1 MTAPAPRPHLI
12 GLIGAGIGGSL
23 SPLLHEREAAAH
35 GLRYAYR
42 TLDVEE
48 LGLAPR
54 DAGQLA
60 RDAARLGFTGL
71 NVTHPCKQ
79 SVIAGLDGLSDDA
92 RELGAVN
99 TVVIDTHDGGPRLG
113 GSRTAARLTGRNT
126 DHTGFGAALAE
137 GLPGA
142 TLRTVLLVGAGGAGS
157 AVARALLDAGAG
169 TLLVADADPSR
180 AEQLAARLAGH
191 VAAHRTGNPAGN
203 PAAADGAGRV
213 AAVGLDEV
221 PARLA
226 EADGVVNA
234 TPIGMVGHPGT
245 PFDASALT
253 PRHWVADVVY
263 RPLET
268 QLVKAALAAGCRVLD
283 GGWMAVA
290 QAADSFELFT
300 GRRADRAR
308 MRAHFLEL
316 AAAGTELS

>member
-1 MTAPAPRPHLI
+1 MTAPSHLI
-12 GLIGAGIGGSL
+12 GLIGANIAGSL

-42 TLDVEE
+42 TLDLDE
-48 LGLAPR
+48 LGLAAD

-60 RDAARLGFTGL
+60 RDAARLGYTGL

-99 TVVIDTHDGGPRLG
+99 TVVIDAHDGGPHPG
-113 GSRTAARLTGRNT
+113 GSGSAARLTGRNT
-126 DHTGFGAALAE
+126 DHTGFRAALAE

-142 TLRTVLLVGAGGAGS
+142 ALATVLLVGAGGAGS
-157 AVARALLDAGAG
+157 AVARALLDAGTG
-169 TLLVADADPSR
+169 TLLVADAEPAR

-191 VAAHRTGNPAGN
+191 VAAHRAGS

-213 AAVGLDEV
+213 AAVVLDEV

-308 MRAHFLEL
+308 LRAHFLEL
-316 AAAGTELS
+316 AGRAGTELS

>member
-1 MTAPAPRPHLI
+1 MTPASSFHLI
-12 GLIGAGIGGSL
+12 GLIGAGIAGSL
-23 SPLLHEREAAAH
+23 SPVLHEREAAAQ

-42 TLDVEE
+42 TLDIDE
-48 LGLAPR
+48 LGLAPG

-60 RDAARLGFTGL
+60 RDAVRLGYTGL

-79 SVIAGLDGLSDDA
+79 AVIAGLDALSDDA

-99 TVVIDTHDGGPRLG
+99 TVTVRHDAAHDV
-113 GSRTAARLTGRNT
+113 GSRQGDRLTGRNT
-126 DHTGFGAALAE
+126 DHTGFRAALAE

-142 TLRTVLLVGAGGAGS
+142 ALGTVVLVGAGGAGS
-157 AVARALLDAGAG
+157 AVARALLDAGAR
-169 TLLVADADPSR
+169 TLLVADADASR
-180 AEQLAARLAGH
+180 AQQLAARLGPHPGPAGH
-191 VAAHRTGNPAGN
+191 PR
-203 PAAADGAGRV
+203 RV
-213 AAVGLDEV
+213 TAVVLEDV
-221 PARLA
+221 PARIA

-245 PFDASALT
+245 PFDASVLT
-253 PRHWVADVVY
+253 SRHWLADVVY

-283 GGWMAVA
+283 GGWMAVS

-300 GRRADRAR
+300 GLPADRSR

-316 AAAGTELS
+316 AASAAGKDLS

>member
-1 MTAPAPRPHLI
+1 MTAPSHLI
-12 GLIGAGIGGSL
+12 GLIGANVAGSL

-42 TLDVEE
+42 TLDLNA
-48 LGLAPR
+48 LGLAPD

-60 RDAARLGFTGL
+60 RDAARLGYTGL

-99 TVVIDTHDGGPRLG
+99 TVVIDPHDRGPRSG
-113 GSRTAARLTGRNT
+113 GSGAAARLTGRNT
-126 DHTGFGAALAE
+126 DHTGFRAALLE

-142 TLRTVLLVGAGGAGS
+142 ALGTVLLLGAGGAGS
-157 AVARALLDAGAG
+157 AVARVLLDAGAG
-169 TLLVADADPSR
+169 TLLVADAEPAR

-191 VAAHRTGNPAGN
+191 RAGNPAGN

-213 AAVGLDEV
+213 AAVVLDEV
-221 PARLA
+221 PTRLA

-308 MRAHFLEL
+308 MRSHFLEL
-316 AAAGTELS
+316 AARAGTELS

>member
-1 MTAPAPRPHLI
+1 MTAPSHLI
-12 GLIGAGIGGSL
+12 GLIGANVAGSL

-42 TLDVEE
+42 TLDLEA
-48 LGLAPR
+48 LGLAPD

-60 RDAARLGFTGL
+60 RDAARLGYTGL

-99 TVVIDTHDGGPRLG
+99 TVVIDAYDRAPRLG
-113 GSRTAARLTGRNT
+113 GSGAAARLTGRNT
-126 DHTGFGAALAE
+126 DHTGFRAGFAE

-142 TLRTVLLVGAGGAGS
+142 ALGTVLLVGAGGAGS
-157 AVARALLDAGAG
+157 AVARALLDAGAR
-169 TLLVADADPSR
+169 TLLVADAESAR
-180 AEQLAARLAGH
+180 AEQLAARLVGH
-191 VAAHRTGNPAGN
+191 RAGN

-221 PARLA
+221 PTRLA

-245 PFDASALT
+245 PFDASALL
-253 PRHWVADVVY
+253 PRHWVADVIY

-316 AAAGTELS
+316 AARAGTELS

>member
-1 MTAPAPRPHLI
+1 MTAPTSRPHLI
-12 GLIGAGIGGSL
+12 GLIGAGTGGSL

-48 LGLAPR
+48 LGLAPD

-79 SVIAGLDGLSDDA
+79 TVIQGLDGLSDDA

-99 TVVIDTHDGGPRLG
+99 TVTVASDDGAPRPG
-113 GSRTAARLTGRNT
+113 RPGFTARLTGRNT
-126 DHTGFGAALAE
+126 DHTGFRAALAE

-142 TLRTVLLVGAGGAGS
+142 ALGTVLLVGAGGAGS
-157 AVARALLDAGAG
+157 AVARALLDSGVG
-169 TLLVADADPSR
+169 TLLVADADPAR
-180 AEQLAARLAGH
+180 AEQLAVRLVGH
-191 VAAHRTGNPAGN
+191 RVGNRAGN
-203 PAAADGAGRV
+203 SGAADGAGRV
-213 AAVGLDEV
+213 TAVVLDEV

-245 PFDASALT
+245 PFDASVLA

-263 RPLET
+263 RPLRT
-268 QLVKAALAAGCRVLD
+268 QLVKAALAVGCRVLD

-316 AAAGTELS
+316 AAASAELG

>member
-1 MTAPAPRPHLI
+1 MTAPSHLI
-12 GLIGAGIGGSL
+12 GLIGANVTGSL

-42 TLDVEE
+42 TLDLDE
-48 LGLAPR
+48 LGLTPDA
-54 DAGQLA
+54 AGQLA
-60 RDAARLGFTGL
+60 RDAARLGYTGL

-79 SVIAGLDGLSDDA
+79 SVIGGLDGLSDDA

-99 TVVIDTHDGGPRLG
+99 TVVIGTHDGGPRPG
-113 GSRTAARLTGRNT
+113 RSVPGARLTGRNT
-126 DHTGFGAALAE
+126 DHTGFRAALAE

-142 TLRTVLLVGAGGAGS
+142 ALGTVLLVGAGGAGS
-157 AVARALLDAGAG
+157 AVARALLDAGVG
-169 TLLVADADPSR
+169 TLLVADVDPARADD
-180 AEQLAARLAGH
+180 LAARLAGH
-191 VAAHRTGNPAGN
+191 VAAHRTGNPAA
-203 PAAADGAGRV
+203 PAGAGRI
-213 AAVGLDEV
+213 AAVVLEEV

-245 PFDASALT
+245 PFDASALA

-316 AAAGTELS
+316 AARAGTELS

>member
-1 MTAPAPRPHLI
+1 MTAPSHLI
-12 GLIGAGIGGSL
+12 GLIGANVAGSL

-42 TLDVEE
+42 TLDLDA
-48 LGLAPR
+48 LGLAP
-54 DAGQLA
+54 DHAGQLA
-60 RDAARLGFTGL
+60 RDAARLGYTGL

-99 TVVIDTHDGGPRLG
+99 TVVIDMHDRGPRRG
-113 GSRTAARLTGRNT
+113 GSGAAARLTGRNT
-126 DHTGFGAALAE
+126 DHTGFRTALLE

-142 TLRTVLLVGAGGAGS
+142 ALGTVLLVGAGGAGS

-169 TLLVADADPSR
+169 TLLVADAEPAR
-180 AEQLAARLAGH
+180 AEQLAARLAGRR
-191 VAAHRTGNPAGN
+191 AGKPAGN
-203 PAAADGAGRV
+203 AAAADGAGRV
-213 AAVGLDEV
+213 AAVVLDEV
-221 PARLA
+221 PTRLA

-253 PRHWVADVVY
+253 SRHWVADVVY

-268 QLVKAALAAGCRVLD
+268 QLVKAARAAGCRVLD

-316 AAAGTELS
+316 AAQAGTELS

>member
-1 MTAPAPRPHLI
+1 MTAPTSRPHLI

-42 TLDVEE
+42 TLDLEE
-48 LGLAPR
+48 LGLTPP

-60 RDAARLGFTGL
+60 RHAVQLGFTGL

-79 SVIAGLDGLSDDA
+79 TVIEGLDGLSEDA

-99 TVVIDTHDGGPRLG
+99 TVTVEADDGA
-113 GSRTAARLTGRNT
+113 SRHGVRLTGRNT
-126 DHTGFGAALAE
+126 DHTGFRAALAE

-142 TLRTVLLVGAGGAGS
+142 ALDTVLLVGAGGAGS
-157 AVARALLDAGAG
+157 AVARALLDSGVG
-169 TLLVADADPSR
+169 KLTVADADPSR
-180 AEQLAARLAGH
+180 AEHLAARLAGH
-191 VAAHRTGNPAGN
+191 RAGN
-203 PAAADGAGRV
+203 SGAADCAGRV
-213 AAVGLDEV
+213 TAVGLEEV
-221 PARLA
+221 PAHLA
-226 EADGVVNA
+226 EVDGVVNA

-245 PFDASALT
+245 PFEAAGLT

-263 RPLET
+263 RPLIT
-268 QLVKAALAAGCRVLD
+268 GLLKAALAAGCRVLD

-300 GRRADRAR
+300 GLAADRAR

-316 AAAGTELS
+316 AAASAELG